1 MQLLQEMNL
10 RAIVAGLSEINLGLI
25 QYFPGFNFFYGL
37 DITFQYFI
45 LKRDPQNFS
54 ILQRYFDGTAKNEKL
69 TAKSLRV

>member
-45 LKRDPQNFS
+45 LKRDPHMAAEFFNFAA
-54 ILQRYFDGTAKNEKL
+54 IFRRNCKK
-69 TAKSLRV
+69 